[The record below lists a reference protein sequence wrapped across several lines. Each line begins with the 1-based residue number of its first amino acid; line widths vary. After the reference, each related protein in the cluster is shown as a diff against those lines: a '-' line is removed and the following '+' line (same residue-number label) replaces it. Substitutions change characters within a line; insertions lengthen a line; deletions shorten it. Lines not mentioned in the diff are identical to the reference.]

1 MSRDDKPKN
10 PHLWIPESEVES
22 LPHDPTGREK
32 QRNIHHTEHGDYLI
46 HALQSIEQI
55 HQKRKTPLSDE
66 VVVFKVTLSEGQ
78 KFQNRQRQQNL
89 GNHGINLLAVKNQNT
104 AVVST
109 TTRQFQNLKSR
120 VESYRTRKAYPDL
133 QFIESFESFSRQDK
147 QSEDIKRLLS
157 QDVLMEERVDIQM
170 LLTPNLTKGFYEKA
184 LPFLISRIHEEH
196 GELVRS
202 PYYLSDQTP
211 VIRAILPASAI
222 NTISEEEI
230 LFRIEQTNFFKDG
243 EEENQAIDITS
254 IPLNPQV
261 DIDQLPIVVI
271 LDNGIRFPANL
282 ETLMIDRIQLPEIL
296 NPTCLHG
303 TQVASRAIFGDSID
317 AQVRMG
323 QLTPRVRVIDA
334 CISDGR
340 SAIPEDT
347 MIARIQHAVQQLSG
361 ISKVFNLSMNARR
374 PIDGDSIS
382 ILAYELDNLMRNYN
396 VQFVISAG
404 NHSVWVTADDFGE
417 IVDDDDSQIA
427 SPADSVLGLT
437 IGAISRAGHPQCLTQ
452 ENQLSPFSRIGPGF
466 SNTTKPD
473 FVAPGGNIFLDKRGN
488 ESIPDEVAAHVIS
501 PDGKLGPSCGTSF
514 SAPIVAGD
522 YAHVLAALPSEDILL
537 AKTLLIHT
545 ARPLWDSEE
554 LNEEE
559 QESIGRLYGNGLT
572 DPERAILS
580 TDSSVTFITTGQLNR
595 LTKQRVKFYM
605 PDALAAQA
613 GRNTARV
620 TVTCVTAP
628 PLDRTK
634 GTEYLGAYVS
644 ASLKKINTK
653 NMLAVANPAGGE
665 GREKW
670 HSYQHFTK
678 LFSSFN
684 PGDWQI
690 WLQLYSRWD
699 VSDTLNINYA
709 LAVTVEDP
717 SGQIN
722 VYEHIQNEVGSRF
735 TPMTSVRLRTSF

>member
-1 MSRDDKPKN
+1 MSKENTPKN
-10 PHLWIPESEVES
+10 PHLWIPESEIQS

-32 QRNIHHTEHGDYLI
+32 PRNIHHTEHGDYLI
-46 HALQSIEQI
+46 HALQSIEQV
-55 HQKRKTPLSDE
+55 HHERKTPLSDE
-66 VVVFKVTLSEGQ
+66 LVVFKVTLSEGQ
-78 KFQNRQRQQNL
+78 KLQNRQRQSNL
-89 GNHGINLLAVKNQNT
+89 ESHGISLLAVKNRNT

-120 VESYRTRKAYPDL
+120 VESYRTRKAYSDL

-147 QSEDIKRLLS
+147 QSEDIKRLLN
-157 QDVLMEERVDIQM
+157 QDVLVEGTVDVQM
-170 LLTPNLTKGFYEKA
+170 LLTPNLPKGSYEKA
-184 LPFLISRIHEEH
+184 IPFLISRIHEEN

-211 VIRAILPASAI
+211 VIRALLPASAV

-230 LFRIEQTNFFKDG
+230 LFRIEQTNFFEDG
-243 EEENQAIDITS
+243 EEDSQAIDITS
-254 IPLNPQV
+254 IPLDPQV

-271 LDNGIRFPANL
+271 LDNGVRFPNNL
-282 ETLMIDRIQLPEIL
+282 ETLLVDRVQLPDIID
-296 NPTCLHG
+296 PTCLHG
-303 TQVASRAIFGDSID
+303 TQVASRAVFGDAID
-317 AQVRMG
+317 LQARMG
-323 QLTPRVRVIDA
+323 QFTPRVRVVDA

-340 SAIPEDT
+340 SPIPEDT

-361 ISKVFNLSMNARR
+361 LSKVFNLSMNAQR

-382 ILAYELDNLMRNYN
+382 ILAYEIDNLMRSYD
-396 VQFVISAG
+396 VQFIISSG
-404 NHSVWVTADDFGE
+404 NHFVWTTADDISE
-417 IVDDDDSQIA
+417 IIDDDDSQIA
-427 SPADSVLGLT
+427 SPADSVLCLT
-437 IGAISRAGHPQCLTQ
+437 VGAISRASHPDCLTQ

-466 SNTTKPD
+466 SSTTKPD
-473 FVAPGGNIFLDKRGN
+473 FVAPGGNMFLDQRGDQA
-488 ESIPDEVAAHVIS
+488 IPNEVAAHVIS
-501 PDGKLGPSCGTSF
+501 PDGSLSPSCGTSF
-514 SAPIVAGD
+514 AAPIVAGD
-522 YAHVLAALPSEDILL
+522 FAQVLGALPSEDLL
-537 AKTLLIHT
+537 LTKALLIHT
-545 ARPLWDSEE
+545 ADTLWDNEE

-559 QESIGRLYGNGLT
+559 LENIKRLYGNGLAN
-572 DPERAILS
+572 PARAILS
-580 TDSSVTFITTGQLNR
+580 TDSSVTFVTTGQLNR
-595 LTKQRVKFYM
+595 LTKQRVRFYM
-605 PDALAAQA
+605 PEALAAQA

-644 ASLKKINTK
+644 ASLKKLNTK
-653 NMLAVANPAGGE
+653 NALAVANPAAGE

-699 VSDTLNINYA
+699 VPDSLNINYA

-717 SGQIN
+717 SGLIN
-722 VYEHIQNEVGSRF
+722 VYQDIQNEVGNRF
-735 TPMTSVRLRTSF
+735 APLTNVRVRASF